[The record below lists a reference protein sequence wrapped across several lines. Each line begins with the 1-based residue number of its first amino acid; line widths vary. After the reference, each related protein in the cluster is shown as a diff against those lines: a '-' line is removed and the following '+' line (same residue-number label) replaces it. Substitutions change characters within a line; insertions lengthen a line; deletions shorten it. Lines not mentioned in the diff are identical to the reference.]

1 MKVPILLPNIFN
13 HPFTYESSDL
23 NLKIGDYVI
32 VPFGKSKITGVVWN
46 QFEKDTKKKYVIKK
60 VIEKLKI
67 PSLKKN
73 TIEFLNWFS
82 EYNMVPKGMAL
93 KLLLL
98 SSSAVE
104 KFPKKK
110 YELFKLKIKKNNI
123 KLSKEQE
130 ISLKKMNIHNEKFR
144 VHVLQGTTG
153 SGKTIVYF
161 EALKQ
166 LIKKGFQVLIM
177 LPEIGLTGQFE
188 KKFIEFFGFRPA
200 VWHSGISKKNKEI
213 IWSGISNGEIKVVIG
228 ARSSLFL
235 PFKKL
240 GLIVVDE
247 EHDSSY
253 KQDEG
258 LRYNARDM
266 AISRAS
272 IEDIPIILATSIPS
286 LETYNNVKNKKY
298 NSTKLKKRYKNFLL
312 PSAEIVNLNLNKK
325 NKNIWLD
332 IKTLNLAR
340 KYLDS
345 KQQVLFFLN
354 RRGYA
359 PFLIC
364 KKCGLKLVCPNCS
377 VFLTFHKQLNKAMCH
392 HCGHKSS
399 IKQKCQKTDFNCEFQ
414 MYGPGVEKIF
424 AELRQIFPDKVIKIL
439 SSDFLNKKK
448 ETINLLKDIENNK
461 VNILVGT
468 QLISKGFNFPNLN
481 CIVVVDADFSGM
493 GFDLRSTEKNIQ
505 LYNQLSGR
513 AGRFSKKSL
522 IIYQTFNPSDKTLSD
537 ILENNPEKFLEEE
550 SCLRKEKK
558 LPPFSRLIAF
568 IVESNNEKESFL
580 EAQKIKKNLLLLKD
594 IEVMGPVTSPI
605 FKIKNKY
612 RTRLLLR
619 SQSNVLV
626 QKKISRILKNLNISK
641 KIKLTVDVDPLNF
654 S

>member
-1 MKVPILLPNIFN
+1 MKVPVLIPRIFDYP
-13 HPFTYESSDL
+13 HTYLSGKFDK
-23 NLKIGDYVI
+23 LKPGSIVL
-32 VPFGKSKITGVVWN
+32 VPFGRKKEIGVIWDKQEKTNKI
-46 QFEKDTKKKYVIKK
+46 F
-60 VIEKLKI
+60 KLKNVLEKKSI
-67 PSLKKN
+67 SLNENLIKF
-73 TIEFLNWFS
+73 INWFS
-82 EYNMVPKGMAL
+82 LYNLAPKGMVL
-93 KLLLL
+93 KMCLGDE
-98 SSSAVE
+98 SFFSKNSN
-104 KFPKKK
+104 FIDDT
-110 YELFKLKIKKNNI
+110 KIKKKNKFN
-123 KLSKEQE
+123 LNPEQKRCLDD
-130 ISLKKMNIHNEKFR
+130 INGFGNKFN
-144 VHVLQGTTG
+144 VTLLQGVTG

-161 EALKQ
+161 EKIKQ
-166 LIKKGFQVLIM
+166 NLMQGKQSLVL
-177 LPEIGLTGQFE
+177 LPEIFLTNQFE
-188 KKFIEFFGFRPA
+188 QRFEDYFGFKPSI
-200 VWHSGISKKNKEI
+200 WHSKITKKNKKI
-213 IWSGISNGEIKVVIG
+213 IWQNIVNNKIKLVVG

-424 AELRQIFPDKVIKIL
+424 AELRQIFPDKTIKIL

-619 SQSNVLV
+619 SQSNVFV
-626 QKKISRILKNLNISK
+626 QKKISIILKNLNISK

>member
-1 MKVPILLPNIFN
+1 MKVPVLIPRIFDYP
-13 HPFTYESSDL
+13 HTYLSGEFDQ
-23 NLKIGDYVI
+23 LKLGSIVL
-32 VPFGKSKITGVVWN
+32 VPFGRKKEIGVIWDKQEKTNKI
-46 QFEKDTKKKYVIKK
+46 F
-60 VIEKLKI
+60 KLKNVLEKKSI
-67 PSLKKN
+67 SLNENLIKF
-73 TIEFLNWFS
+73 INWFS
-82 EYNMVPKGMAL
+82 LYNLAPKGMAL
-93 KLLLL
+93 KMCLGDKSFL
-98 SSSAVE
+98 SKNSN
-104 KFPKKK
+104 FIGDI
-110 YELFKLKIKKNNI
+110 KIKKKNKFN
-123 KLSKEQE
+123 LNPEQKRCLDD
-130 ISLKKMNIHNEKFR
+130 INGFGNKFN
-144 VHVLQGTTG
+144 VTLLQGVTG

-161 EALKQ
+161 EKIKQ
-166 LIKKGFQVLIM
+166 NLMQGKQSLVL
-177 LPEIGLTGQFE
+177 LPEIFLTNQFE
-188 KKFIEFFGFRPA
+188 QRFEDYFGFKPSI
-200 VWHSGISKKNKEI
+200 WHSKITKKNKKI
-213 IWSGISNGEIKVVIG
+213 IWQNIVNNKIKLVVG

-312 PSAEIVNLNLNKK
+312 PSAEIVNLNLDKK

-345 KQQVLFFLN
+345 NQQVLFFLN

-448 ETINLLKDIENNK
+448 ETISLLKDIENNK

-550 SCLRKEKK
+550 SYLRKEKK

>member
-1 MKVPILLPNIFN
+1 MKVPVLIPRIFDYP
-13 HPFTYESSDL
+13 HTYLSGKFDK
-23 NLKIGDYVI
+23 LKPGSIVL
-32 VPFGKSKITGVVWN
+32 VPFGRKKEIGVIWDKQEKTNKI
-46 QFEKDTKKKYVIKK
+46 F
-60 VIEKLKI
+60 KLKNVLEKKSI
-67 PSLKKN
+67 SLNENLIKF
-73 TIEFLNWFS
+73 INWFS
-82 EYNMVPKGMAL
+82 LYNLAPKGMVL
-93 KLLLL
+93 KMCLGDE
-98 SSSAVE
+98 SFFSKNSN
-104 KFPKKK
+104 FIDDT
-110 YELFKLKIKKNNI
+110 KIKKKNKFN
-123 KLSKEQE
+123 LNPEQKRCLDD
-130 ISLKKMNIHNEKFR
+130 INGFGNKFN
-144 VHVLQGTTG
+144 VTLLQGVTG

-161 EALKQ
+161 EKIKQ
-166 LIKKGFQVLIM
+166 NLVQGKQSLVL
-177 LPEIGLTGQFE
+177 LPEIFLTNQFE
-188 KKFIEFFGFRPA
+188 QRFEDYFGFKPSI
-200 VWHSGISKKNKEI
+200 WHSKITKKNKKI
-213 IWSGISNGEIKVVIG
+213 IWQNIVNNKIKLVVG

>member
-1 MKVPILLPNIFN
+1 MQGKQSLVLLPEIFLTN
-13 HPFTYESSDL
+13 QFEQRFE
-23 NLKIGDYVI
+23 DY
-32 VPFGKSKITGVVWN
+32 FGFKPSIWHSKIT
-46 QFEKDTKKKYVIKK
+46 
-60 VIEKLKI
+60 
-67 PSLKKN
+67 
-73 TIEFLNWFS
+73 
-82 EYNMVPKGMAL
+82 
-93 KLLLL
+93 
-98 SSSAVE
+98 
-104 KFPKKK
+104 
-110 YELFKLKIKKNNI
+110 
-123 KLSKEQE
+123 
-130 ISLKKMNIHNEKFR
+130 
-144 VHVLQGTTG
+144 
-153 SGKTIVYF
+153 
-161 EALKQ
+161 
-166 LIKKGFQVLIM
+166 
-177 LPEIGLTGQFE
+177 
-188 KKFIEFFGFRPA
+188 
-200 VWHSGISKKNKEI
+200 KKNKKI
-213 IWSGISNGEIKVVIG
+213 IWQNVVNNKIKLVIG

-312 PSAEIVNLNLNKK
+312 PSTEIVNLNLNKK

-332 IKTLNLAR
+332 IKTLNLVR
-340 KYLDS
+340 KYLDN

-377 VFLTFHKQLNKAMCH
+377 VFLTFHKHLNKAMCH

-414 MYGPGVEKIF
+414 MYGPGVEKIL

-550 SCLRKEKK
+550 SYLRKEKK

-580 EAQKIKKNLLLLKD
+580 EAQKIKINLLLLKD

>member
-1 MKVPILLPNIFN
+1 MKVPVLIPRIFDYP
-13 HPFTYESSDL
+13 HTYLSGEFDQ
-23 NLKIGDYVI
+23 LKPGSIVV
-32 VPFGKSKITGVVWN
+32 VPFGRKEEIGVIWDKQEKTNKI
-46 QFEKDTKKKYVIKK
+46 F
-60 VIEKLKI
+60 KLKNVLEKKSI
-67 PSLKKN
+67 SLNENLIKF
-73 TIEFLNWFS
+73 INWFS
-82 EYNMVPKGMAL
+82 LYNLAPKGMVL
-93 KLLLL
+93 KMCLGDK
-98 SSSAVE
+98 SFFSKNSN
-104 KFPKKK
+104 FIDDT
-110 YELFKLKIKKNNI
+110 KIKKKNKFN
-123 KLSKEQE
+123 LNPEQKRCLDD
-130 ISLKKMNIHNEKFR
+130 INGFGNKFN
-144 VHVLQGTTG
+144 VTLLQGVTG

-161 EALKQ
+161 EKIKQ
-166 LIKKGFQVLIM
+166 NLMQGKQSLVL
-177 LPEIGLTGQFE
+177 LPEIFLTNQFKQRFE
-188 KKFIEFFGFRPA
+188 DYFGFKPSI
-200 VWHSGISKKNKEI
+200 WHSKITKKNKKI
-213 IWSGISNGEIKVVIG
+213 IWQNIVNNKIKLVVG

-312 PSAEIVNLNLNKK
+312 PSTEIVNLNLNKK

-377 VFLTFHKQLNKAMCH
+377 VFLTFHKHLNKVMCH

-550 SCLRKEKK
+550 SYLRKEKK

-568 IVESNNEKESFL
+568 IVEANNEKESFL

-619 SQSNVLV
+619 SQSNVFV

>member
-1 MKVPILLPNIFN
+1 MKVPVLIPRIFDYP
-13 HPFTYESSDL
+13 HTYLSGKFDK
-23 NLKIGDYVI
+23 LKPGSIVL
-32 VPFGKSKITGVVWN
+32 VPFGRKKEIGVIWDKQEKTNKI
-46 QFEKDTKKKYVIKK
+46 F
-60 VIEKLKI
+60 KLKNVLEKKSI
-67 PSLKKN
+67 SLNENLIKF
-73 TIEFLNWFS
+73 INWFS
-82 EYNMVPKGMAL
+82 VYNLAPKGMVL
-93 KLLLL
+93 KMCLGDK
-98 SSSAVE
+98 SFFSKNSN
-104 KFPKKK
+104 FIDNT
-110 YELFKLKIKKNNI
+110 KIKKKNKFN
-123 KLSKEQE
+123 LNSEQKRCLDD
-130 ISLKKMNIHNEKFR
+130 INGFGNKFN
-144 VHVLQGTTG
+144 VTLLQGVTG

-161 EALKQ
+161 EKIKQ
-166 LIKKGFQVLIM
+166 NLMQGKQSLVL
-177 LPEIGLTGQFE
+177 LPEIFLTNQFE
-188 KKFIEFFGFRPA
+188 QRFEDYFGFKPSI
-200 VWHSGISKKNKEI
+200 WHSKITKKNKKI
-213 IWSGISNGEIKVVIG
+213 IWQNIVNNKIKLVVG

-377 VFLTFHKQLNKAMCH
+377 IFLTFHKHLNKAMCH

-550 SCLRKEKK
+550 SYLRKEKK

>member
-1 MKVPILLPNIFN
+1 
-13 HPFTYESSDL
+13 
-23 NLKIGDYVI
+23 
-32 VPFGKSKITGVVWN
+32 
-46 QFEKDTKKKYVIKK
+46 
-60 VIEKLKI
+60 
-67 PSLKKN
+67 
-73 TIEFLNWFS
+73 
-82 EYNMVPKGMAL
+82 
-93 KLLLL
+93 
-98 SSSAVE
+98 
-104 KFPKKK
+104 
-110 YELFKLKIKKNNI
+110 
-123 KLSKEQE
+123 
-130 ISLKKMNIHNEKFR
+130 
-144 VHVLQGTTG
+144 
-153 SGKTIVYF
+153 
-161 EALKQ
+161 
-166 LIKKGFQVLIM
+166 
-177 LPEIGLTGQFE
+177 
-188 KKFIEFFGFRPA
+188 
-200 VWHSGISKKNKEI
+200 
-213 IWSGISNGEIKVVIG
+213 
-228 ARSSLFL
+228 
-235 PFKKL
+235 
-240 GLIVVDE
+240 
-247 EHDSSY
+247 
-253 KQDEG
+253 
-258 LRYNARDM
+258 
-266 AISRAS
+266 
-272 IEDIPIILATSIPS
+272 
-286 LETYNNVKNKKY
+286 
-298 NSTKLKKRYKNFLL
+298 
-312 PSAEIVNLNLNKK
+312 
-325 NKNIWLD
+325 
-332 IKTLNLAR
+332 
-340 KYLDS
+340 
-345 KQQVLFFLN
+345 
-354 RRGYA
+354 
-359 PFLIC
+359 
-364 KKCGLKLVCPNCS
+364 
-377 VFLTFHKQLNKAMCH
+377 
-392 HCGHKSS
+392 
-399 IKQKCQKTDFNCEFQ
+399 

-550 SCLRKEKK
+550 SYLRKEKK

-612 RTRLLLR
+612 RTRLLLK

>member
-1 MKVPILLPNIFN
+1 MKVPVLIPRIFDYP
-13 HPFTYESSDL
+13 HTYLSGKFDK
-23 NLKIGDYVI
+23 LKPGSIVL
-32 VPFGKSKITGVVWN
+32 VPFGRKKEIGVIWDKQEKTNKI
-46 QFEKDTKKKYVIKK
+46 F
-60 VIEKLKI
+60 KLKNVLEKKSI
-67 PSLKKN
+67 SLNENLIKF
-73 TIEFLNWFS
+73 INWFS
-82 EYNMVPKGMAL
+82 LYNLAPKGMVL
-93 KLLLL
+93 KMCLGDK
-98 SSSAVE
+98 SFFSKNSN
-104 KFPKKK
+104 FIDDT
-110 YELFKLKIKKNNI
+110 KIKKKNKFN
-123 KLSKEQE
+123 LNSEQKRCLDD
-130 ISLKKMNIHNEKFR
+130 INGFGNKFN
-144 VHVLQGTTG
+144 VTLLQGVTG

-161 EALKQ
+161 EKIKQ
-166 LIKKGFQVLIM
+166 NLMQGKQSLVL
-177 LPEIGLTGQFE
+177 LPEIFLTNQFE
-188 KKFIEFFGFRPA
+188 QRFEDYFGFKPSI
-200 VWHSGISKKNKEI
+200 WHSKITKKNKKI
-213 IWSGISNGEIKVVIG
+213 IWQNIVNNKIKLVVG

-377 VFLTFHKQLNKAMCH
+377 IFLTFHKHLNKAMCH

-550 SCLRKEKK
+550 SYLRKEKK

>member
-1 MKVPILLPNIFN
+1 MKVPVLIPRIFDYP
-13 HPFTYESSDL
+13 HTYLSGKFDK
-23 NLKIGDYVI
+23 LKPGSIVL
-32 VPFGKSKITGVVWN
+32 VPFGRKKEIGVIWDKQEKTNKI
-46 QFEKDTKKKYVIKK
+46 F
-60 VIEKLKI
+60 KLKNVLEKKSI
-67 PSLKKN
+67 SLNENLIKF
-73 TIEFLNWFS
+73 INWFS
-82 EYNMVPKGMAL
+82 LYNLAPKGMVL
-93 KLLLL
+93 KMCLGDK
-98 SSSAVE
+98 SFFSKNSN
-104 KFPKKK
+104 FIDDT
-110 YELFKLKIKKNNI
+110 KIKKKNKFN
-123 KLSKEQE
+123 LNPEQKRCLDD
-130 ISLKKMNIHNEKFR
+130 INGFGNKFN
-144 VHVLQGTTG
+144 VTLLQGVTG

-161 EALKQ
+161 EKIKQ
-166 LIKKGFQVLIM
+166 NLMQGKQSLVL
-177 LPEIGLTGQFE
+177 LPEIFLTNQFE
-188 KKFIEFFGFRPA
+188 QRFEDYFGFKPSI
-200 VWHSGISKKNKEI
+200 WHSKITKKNKKI
-213 IWSGISNGEIKVVIG
+213 IWQNIVNNKIKLVVG

-312 PSAEIVNLNLNKK
+312 PSAEIVNLNLDKK

-550 SCLRKEKK
+550 SYLRKEKK

-612 RTRLLLR
+612 RTRLLLK

>member
-1 MKVPILLPNIFN
+1 MKVPVLIPRIFDYP
-13 HPFTYESSDL
+13 HTYLSGKFDK
-23 NLKIGDYVI
+23 LKPGSIVL
-32 VPFGKSKITGVVWN
+32 VPFGRKKEIGVIWDKQEKTNKI
-46 QFEKDTKKKYVIKK
+46 F
-60 VIEKLKI
+60 KLKNVLEKKSI
-67 PSLKKN
+67 SLNENLIKF
-73 TIEFLNWFS
+73 INWFS
-82 EYNMVPKGMAL
+82 LYNLAPKGMVL
-93 KLLLL
+93 KMCLGDK
-98 SSSAVE
+98 SFFSKNSN
-104 KFPKKK
+104 FIDDT
-110 YELFKLKIKKNNI
+110 KIKKKNKFN
-123 KLSKEQE
+123 LNPEQ
-130 ISLKKMNIHNEKFR
+130 KKCLDDINGFGNKFN
-144 VHVLQGTTG
+144 VTLLQGVTG

-161 EALKQ
+161 EKIKQ
-166 LIKKGFQVLIM
+166 NLMQGKQSLVL
-177 LPEIGLTGQFE
+177 LPEIFLTNQFE
-188 KKFIEFFGFRPA
+188 QRFEDYFGFKPSI
-200 VWHSGISKKNKEI
+200 WHSKITKKNKKI
-213 IWSGISNGEIKVVIG
+213 IWQNIVNNKIKLVVG

-312 PSAEIVNLNLNKK
+312 PSTEIVNLNLNKK

-345 KQQVLFFLN
+345 NQQVLFFLN

-377 VFLTFHKQLNKAMCH
+377 IFLTFHKHLNKAMCH

-468 QLISKGFNFPNLN
+468 QLISKGFHFPNLN
-481 CIVVVDADFSGM
+481 CIVVVNADFSGM

-550 SCLRKEKK
+550 SYLRKEKK

-612 RTRLLLR
+612 RTRLLLK

>member
-1 MKVPILLPNIFN
+1 MKVPVLIPRIFDYP
-13 HPFTYESSDL
+13 HTYLSGKFDK
-23 NLKIGDYVI
+23 LKPGSIVL
-32 VPFGKSKITGVVWN
+32 VPFGRKKEIGVIWDKQEKTNKI
-46 QFEKDTKKKYVIKK
+46 F
-60 VIEKLKI
+60 KLKNVLEKKSI
-67 PSLKKN
+67 SLNENLIKF
-73 TIEFLNWFS
+73 INWFS
-82 EYNMVPKGMAL
+82 LYNLAPKGMVL
-93 KLLLL
+93 KMCLGNK
-98 SSSAVE
+98 SFFSKNSN
-104 KFPKKK
+104 FIDNT
-110 YELFKLKIKKNNI
+110 KIKKKNKFN
-123 KLSKEQE
+123 LNSEQKRCLDD
-130 ISLKKMNIHNEKFR
+130 INGFGNKFN
-144 VHVLQGTTG
+144 VTLLQGVTG

-161 EALKQ
+161 EKIKQ
-166 LIKKGFQVLIM
+166 NFMQGKQSLVL
-177 LPEIGLTGQFE
+177 LPEIFLTNQFKQRFE
-188 KKFIEFFGFRPA
+188 DYFGFKPSI
-200 VWHSGISKKNKEI
+200 WHSKITKKNKKI
-213 IWSGISNGEIKVVIG
+213 IWQNIVNNKIKLVVG

-312 PSAEIVNLNLNKK
+312 PSTEIVNLNLNKK

-377 VFLTFHKQLNKAMCH
+377 IFLTFHKHLNKAMCH
-392 HCGHKSS
+392 HCGHKST

-424 AELRQIFPDKVIKIL
+424 AELRQIFPDKMIKIL

-550 SCLRKEKK
+550 SYLRKEKK

-612 RTRLLLR
+612 RTRLLLK
-619 SQSNVLV
+619 SQSNVLI
-626 QKKISRILKNLNISK
+626 QKKISGILKNLNISK

>member
-1 MKVPILLPNIFN
+1 MKVPVLIPRIFDYP
-13 HPFTYESSDL
+13 HTYLSGKFDK
-23 NLKIGDYVI
+23 LKPGSIVL
-32 VPFGKSKITGVVWN
+32 VPFGRKKEIGVIWDKQEKTNKI
-46 QFEKDTKKKYVIKK
+46 F
-60 VIEKLKI
+60 KLKNVLEKKSI
-67 PSLKKN
+67 SLNENLIKF
-73 TIEFLNWFS
+73 INWFS
-82 EYNMVPKGMAL
+82 LYNLAPKGMVL
-93 KLLLL
+93 KMCLGDK
-98 SSSAVE
+98 SFFSKNSN
-104 KFPKKK
+104 FIDDT
-110 YELFKLKIKKNNI
+110 KIKKKNKFN
-123 KLSKEQE
+123 LNSEQKRCLDD
-130 ISLKKMNIHNEKFR
+130 INGFGNKFN
-144 VHVLQGTTG
+144 VTLLQGVTG

-161 EALKQ
+161 EKIKQ
-166 LIKKGFQVLIM
+166 NLMQGKQSLVL
-177 LPEIGLTGQFE
+177 LPEIFLTNQFE
-188 KKFIEFFGFRPA
+188 QRFEDYFGFKPSI
-200 VWHSGISKKNKEI
+200 WHSKITKKNKKI
-213 IWSGISNGEIKVVIG
+213 IWQNIVNNKIKLVVG

-312 PSAEIVNLNLNKK
+312 PSTEIVNLNLNKK

-377 VFLTFHKQLNKAMCH
+377 IFLTFHKHLNKAMCH

-550 SCLRKEKK
+550 SYLRKEKK

-612 RTRLLLR
+612 RTRLLLK

>member
-1 MKVPILLPNIFN
+1 MKVPVLIPRIFDYP
-13 HPFTYESSDL
+13 HTYLSGKFDK
-23 NLKIGDYVI
+23 LKSGSIVL
-32 VPFGKSKITGVVWN
+32 VPFGRKNEIGVIWDKQEKTNKI
-46 QFEKDTKKKYVIKK
+46 F
-60 VIEKLKI
+60 KLKNVLEKKSI
-67 PSLKKN
+67 SLNENLIKF
-73 TIEFLNWFS
+73 INWFS
-82 EYNMVPKGMAL
+82 LYNLAPKGMAL
-93 KLLLL
+93 KMCLGDKSFL
-98 SSSAVE
+98 SKNSN
-104 KFPKKK
+104 FIGDI
-110 YELFKLKIKKNNI
+110 KIKKKNKFN
-123 KLSKEQE
+123 LNPEQKRCLDD
-130 ISLKKMNIHNEKFR
+130 INGFGNKFN
-144 VHVLQGTTG
+144 VTLLQGVTG

-161 EALKQ
+161 EKIKQ
-166 LIKKGFQVLIM
+166 NLMQGKQSLVL
-177 LPEIGLTGQFE
+177 LPEIFLTNQFKQRFE
-188 KKFIEFFGFRPA
+188 DYFGFEPFI
-200 VWHSGISKKNKEI
+200 WHSKITKKNKKI
-213 IWSGISNGEIKVVIG
+213 IWQNIVNNKIKLVVG

-312 PSAEIVNLNLNKK
+312 PSAEIVNLNLDKK

-377 VFLTFHKQLNKAMCH
+377 VFLTFHKYLNKAMCH

-550 SCLRKEKK
+550 SYLRKEKK

-612 RTRLLLR
+612 RTRLLLK

>member
-1 MKVPILLPNIFN
+1 MKVPVLIPRIFDYP
-13 HPFTYESSDL
+13 HTYLSGKFDK
-23 NLKIGDYVI
+23 LKPGSIVL
-32 VPFGKSKITGVVWN
+32 VPFGSKKEIGVIWDK
-46 QFEKDTKKKYVIKK
+46 QEKTNKIF
-60 VIEKLKI
+60 KLKNVLEKKSI
-67 PSLKKN
+67 SLNENLIKF
-73 TIEFLNWFS
+73 INWFS
-82 EYNMVPKGMAL
+82 LYNLAPKGMVL
-93 KLLLL
+93 KMCLGDE
-98 SSSAVE
+98 SFFSKNSN
-104 KFPKKK
+104 FIDNT
-110 YELFKLKIKKNNI
+110 KIKKKNKFN
-123 KLSKEQE
+123 LNSEQKRCLDD
-130 ISLKKMNIHNEKFR
+130 INGFGNKFN
-144 VHVLQGTTG
+144 VTLLQGVTG

-161 EALKQ
+161 EKIKQ
-166 LIKKGFQVLIM
+166 NLMQGKQSLVL
-177 LPEIGLTGQFE
+177 LPEIFLTNQFKQRFE
-188 KKFIEFFGFRPA
+188 DYFGFKPSI
-200 VWHSGISKKNKEI
+200 WHSKITKKNKKI
-213 IWSGISNGEIKVVIG
+213 IWQNIVNNKIKLVVG

-272 IEDIPIILATSIPS
+272 IENIPIILATSIPS

-312 PSAEIVNLNLNKK
+312 PSAEIVNLNLDKK

-377 VFLTFHKQLNKAMCH
+377 IFLTFHKHLNKAMCH

-550 SCLRKEKK
+550 SYLRKEKK

-612 RTRLLLR
+612 RTRLLLK